1 MKLNKVIC
9 ENCPLRLFNPDNKVC
24 MKGVGDVYSD
34 KLIVL
39 PYIDKKAFK
48 HHGIDSGI
56 LFEDVKEVLDSS
68 TGGCMEA
75 NYYITSLIK
84 CKESYKLDMT
94 DDIVSRC
101 SMHLYNEISQLRP
114 KYVFLF
120 GNAVNRL
127 LKGSIEE
134 NINRINIFGRTAY
147 FSNYNPSI
155 HRYNTDKTDVVRN
168 VFIKHL
174 KAINYNEFSDYE
186 IIKY

>member
-9 ENCPLRLFNPDNKVC
+9 ENCPLRLFNPDDKVC
-24 MKGVGDVYSD
+24 IEGTGDMYSD

-39 PYIDKKAFK
+39 PYIDKNASKY
-48 HHGIDSGI
+48 GIDNGM
-56 LFEDVKEVLDSS
+56 LFEDIKSVVDSS
-68 TGGCMEA
+68 TGGYMEA

-84 CKESYKLDMT
+84 CKESYKLNMT
-94 DDIVSRC
+94 DDIISRC
-101 SMHLYNEISQLRP
+101 SMHLYKEISQLRP
-114 KYVFLF
+114 NYVFLF

-127 LKGSIEE
+127 LKSSIEE
-134 NINRINIFGRTAY
+134 NINRISIFGKTLY

-174 KAINYNEFSDYE
+174 RAINYNDFKDYE